1 VPILIPGVCE
11 VYTSGPVIVMQL
23 PEQLTHVEVK
33 TFCGELQPL
42 LENDRPRIVLE
53 GSHIR
58 YVDSAGV
65 EMLLHCMEEAMK
77 RDGDVKLAAVS
88 PEAAVILEI
97 MRVDRLFE
105 MFETTD
111 EAVQSFHA
119 FPTCAVPQTEP
130 WYNGAYGTLGDLKV
144 AG

>member
-1 VPILIPGVCE
+1 M
-11 VYTSGPVIVMQL
+11 YTSGPVIVMQL
-23 PEQLTHVEVK
+23 PEQLTHAEVK
-33 TFCGELQPL
+33 AFCSELQPL
-42 LENDRPRIVLE
+42 LENDRPRIVLDA
-53 GSHIR
+53 SQVR

-88 PEAAVILEI
+88 PEAAVILEL

-105 MFETTD
+105 VFDSTD

-119 FPTCAVPQTEP
+119 FPVCAIPRSEP
-130 WYNGAYGTLGDLKV
+130 WYNGAYGALGDLKV
-144 AG
+144 AS